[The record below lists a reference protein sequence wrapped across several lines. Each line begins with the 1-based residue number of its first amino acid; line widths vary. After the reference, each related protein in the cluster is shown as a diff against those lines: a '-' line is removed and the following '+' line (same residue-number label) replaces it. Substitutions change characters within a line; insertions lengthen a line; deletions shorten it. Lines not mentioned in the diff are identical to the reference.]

1 MLALLLAGCAQPRAT
16 RAPRASSA
24 DVARWEARAA
34 NVTIT
39 RDEWG
44 IAHVHGKSDSDAV
57 FGMIYAQ
64 AEDDFPRIEMN
75 YLDSQGR
82 RAEAEGES
90 AVFRDLR
97 MKLFVRE
104 DSLRAQYAASPEWL
118 RALMDAWADGLNF
131 YLYNQ
136 PAVKPKVIAHF
147 EPWMALS
154 FTEGSIGGDIETI
167 SLEGLTAFYGDSAGD
182 SAASRLAAAEET
194 LPLEPT
200 GSNGIAI
207 APSRTRD
214 GHALLLINPHTT
226 LFFRDEMQVTSD
238 EGLNAYG
245 AVTWGQF
252 FVYQGFNE
260 RAGWMHT
267 SSGVDVIDEWAED
280 IQRRPDGLW
289 HRRDDLLLPVKADT
303 IVVPYRT
310 PQGMAQR
317 TFTVFR
323 TSHGP
328 VVRAE
333 NGRWI
338 SVGLM
343 HEPVKSLTESFARTK
358 ARTYAEYREVMELRA
373 NSSNNTVFASADGDI
388 AYFHGNFVPRRD
400 RRFDWK
406 KPVDGANPRT
416 DWQGLHEVGDMPNL
430 LNPKSGWLYNSNNW
444 PYSAAGR
451 YSPKRSR
458 YPAYM
463 EKGGESPRGVHALRV
478 LEGGK
483 DFTLESL
490 RDAAFDSWQPGF
502 ATLVPSLVAAFDRL
516 PARDSLRGRLEA
528 PVDSLR
534 AWDYRWSVSSVP
546 TSLAVF
552 WGDELW
558 RQFTPAANAAN
569 MAVYDYLVTRTTP
582 AEKLA
587 ALVAATDT
595 MVARF
600 GFWKMEWGEIN
611 RYQRRTGDIV
621 QHFDDAAPS
630 RPVGF
635 TSGRWGSL
643 ASFAP
648 RTGTGTKML
657 YGTSGNSFVAVVE
670 FGARVR
676 ALAVTAGGVSGDTLS
691 PHFNDQAARYCSGDL
706 RPVYFYPAELAGHTE
721 REYHPGK

>member
-1 MLALLLAGCAQPRAT
+1 MLALLLAGCAPPRAT
-16 RAPRASSA
+16 RAPRTSST

-39 RDEWG
+39 RDSWG
-44 IAHVHGKSDSDAV
+44 IAHVRGKTDADAV

-64 AEDDFPRIEMN
+64 AEDDFPRIELN

-90 AVFRDLR
+90 AIFRDLR

-104 DSLRAQYAASPEWL
+104 DSLRAQYAASPDWL

-131 YLYNQ
+131 YLVRH
-136 PAVKPKVIAHF
+136 PAVTPKVIAHF

-167 SLEGLTAFYGDSAGD
+167 SLEGLTAFYGDSVGD
-182 SAASRLAAAEET
+182 SAASRIAAADEAP
-194 LPLEPT
+194 PLEPT
-200 GSNGIAI
+200 GTNGFAL
-207 APSRTRD
+207 APSRTSD

-238 EGLNAYG
+238 EGLNVYG
-245 AVTWGQF
+245 AVTWGQI

-260 RAGWMHT
+260 RAGWTHT
-267 SSGVDVIDEWAED
+267 SSGVDAIDEWAED
-280 IQRRPDGLW
+280 IVTRPDGLW
-289 HRRDDLLLPVKADT
+289 HRRDDLLLPVKSDT

-310 PQGMAQR
+310 EHGLAQR

-338 SVGLM
+338 AVGLM
-343 HEPVKSLTESFARTK
+343 QEPVKALTQSFARTK
-358 ARTYAEYREVMELRA
+358 ARSYAEWREIMELRA
-373 NSSNNTVFASADGDI
+373 NSSNNTVLAFADGDI
-388 AYFHGNFVPRRD
+388 AYFHGNFVPRRST
-400 RRFDWK
+400 RFDWK
-406 KPVDGANPRT
+406 KPVDGTNPKT
-416 DWQGLHEVGDMPNL
+416 DWLGLHEVDDMPNL
-430 LNPKSGWLYNSNNW
+430 HNPKSGWLYNSNNW

-451 YSPKRSR
+451 YSPRRSR

-478 LEGGK
+478 LEGRK
-483 DFTLESL
+483 DFTLETL
-490 RDAAFDSWQPGF
+490 RDAAYDSWQPGF
-502 ATLVPSLVAAFDRL
+502 AALVPRLVAAFDGL
-516 PARDSLRGRLEA
+516 PARDSLRARLGEQ
-528 PVDSLR
+528 VDSLR

-558 RQFTPAANAAN
+558 RRCTPAAKAAN
-569 MAVYDYLVTRTTP
+569 MPVYDYLVARSTS
-582 AEKLA
+582 AEKLE

-600 GFWKMEWGEIN
+600 SFWKTQWGEIN

-621 QHFDDAAPS
+621 QPFDDAAAS
-630 RPVGF
+630 LPVGF
-635 TSGRWGSL
+635 TYGRWGSL

-648 RTGTGTKML
+648 RAGTGTRWL
-657 YGTSGNSFVAVVE
+657 YGSSGNSFVAVVE

-691 PHFNDQAARYCSGDL
+691 PHFNDQAARYCAGDL
-706 RPVYFYPAELAGHTE
+706 RPVWFYPAELANHTE